1 MPCRLFVFRYIF
13 AWPIL
18 KLFVQFLRGS
28 PNMQIGLTI
37 FMFKGPMR
45 FHFALYIYIYK
56 KKKRKKKETTFFFS
70 HYLVFDKSD
79 ISWIDIY
86 CFCICASYA
95 LTFHLTELS
104 NYFICDKN
112 TFFAFLHVRSYALVD
127 LFANRYVDTVH

>member
-56 KKKRKKKETTFFFS
+56 KKKEKKKRRLFFS
-70 HYLVFDKSD
+70 LITWFL
-79 ISWIDIY
+79 ISPTYHGSIFIAFVY
-86 CFCICASYA
+86 VHH
-95 LTFHLTELS
+95 THLLS
-104 NYFICDKN
+104 
-112 TFFAFLHVRSYALVD
+112 T
-127 LFANRYVDTVH
+127 